1 MMLICLLHAVY
12 HFSKSTLNDQ
22 DPVQK
27 GIMTLE
33 INRLICF
40 AQISLTIKN

>member
-1 MMLICLLHAVY
+1 MIL
-12 HFSKSTLNDQ
+12 FNKSTLNDQ
-22 DPVQK
+22 DRVQK
-27 GIMTLE
+27 GIIKLE